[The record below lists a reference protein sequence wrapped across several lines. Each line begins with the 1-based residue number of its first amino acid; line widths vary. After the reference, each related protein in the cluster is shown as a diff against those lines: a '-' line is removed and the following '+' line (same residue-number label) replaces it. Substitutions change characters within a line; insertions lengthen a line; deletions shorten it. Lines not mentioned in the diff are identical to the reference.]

1 MAEPVLLDASALLA
15 YLHREPGFEVVRQA
29 VREGAAIGA
38 VNLAEVLGK
47 VREKGRDAARI
58 HTALGALGLTVLP
71 FDEGDAA
78 LAGELSPL
86 AKSHGLALGDRAC
99 LAQGD
104 APEDAGAHRR
114 PGLGHA
120 RPRGRGAGDPVDFRS
135 L

>member
-29 VREGAAIGA
+29 VRGGAAIGA

-58 HTALGALGLTVLP
+58 HTALGALGLAVLP
-71 FDEGDAA
+71 FDEEDAA
-78 LAGELSPL
+78 LAGELGPL

-99 LAQGD
+99 LAQ
-104 APEDAGAHRR
+104 AMRR
-114 PGLGHA
+114 RMPVLTADRVWATLGLEVEV
-120 RPRGRGAGDPVDFRS
+120 RVIR
-135 L
+135 